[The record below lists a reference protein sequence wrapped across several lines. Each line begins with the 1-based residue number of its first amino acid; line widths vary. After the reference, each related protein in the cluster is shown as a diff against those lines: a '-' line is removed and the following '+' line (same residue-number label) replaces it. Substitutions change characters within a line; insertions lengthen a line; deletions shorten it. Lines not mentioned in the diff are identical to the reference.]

1 MAVAI
6 MQPYFFP
13 YLGYFQLVQAADHFV
28 LYDDVK
34 FIKKGWINR
43 NRISNHNRIFWIR
56 VPIQKLSQNK
66 TIRETLIAWDAGFS
80 SKLIV
85 QLHSSYK
92 KAPYFNQV
100 ISIIEH
106 VIYKKPSNLAEFAGE
121 SVISV
126 FEYLG
131 IKKNIY
137 YSSQLEDCEKCG
149 RVERLISITNYFDDS
164 TYINPINGR
173 SLYDKNVFAQQNID
187 LRFLM
192 PELPEYSDNSR
203 KRFIPGLSIIDILMW
218 NDVQSVRDMLTCYT
232 LD

>member
-56 VPIQKLSQNK
+56 VPIHKLSQNK

-100 ISIIEH
+100 IGIVEN

-149 RVERLISITNYFDDS
+149 RVERLISITNYFNDS
-164 TYINPINGR
+164 TYINPINGKN
-173 SLYDKNVFAQQNID
+173 LYDKNVFAEHNID
-187 LRFLM
+187 LRFLL